1 MAERQITDA
10 KNLVAEVSALGA
22 AMRERRRHD
31 RQPLPWTATIEVRG
45 KRFEGT
51 IVDLSPG
58 GARLRFDAA
67 VSQGDELTLVL
78 KELDGLGGRVVWQ
91 REGEAGIQFMLAPEE
106 VTARVESKMGLDLRQ
121 RRAGRA
127 PSPPPPSMPEVLPST
142 GRRTGRLRLLAL
154 AGSAAAVLVVGTLV
168 VAGSEEEGIKQAFAI
183 TGGAV
188 GQHECSNRL
197 DKLAGSTNQID
208 FSLNVA
214 SAAQSKCLDLKHIGG
229 GETDPR
235 GHMVQATKVR
245 PIEKAGTH

>member
-10 KNLVAEVSALGA
+10 KNLVAEVTALGA

-31 RQPLPWTATIEVRG
+31 RQPLSWTATIEVRG

-51 IVDLSPG
+51 IIDLSPG
-58 GARLRFDAA
+58 GARLRFDAGTA
-67 VSQGDELTLVL
+67 RGDELTLVL
-78 KELDGLGGRVVWQ
+78 KELDGLGARVVWQ
-91 REGEAGIQFMLAPEE
+91 QPGEAGIQFMLGPEE
-106 VTARVESKMGLDLRQ
+106 VTTRIESKIGIDLRA
-121 RRAGRA
+121 RPPKRT
-127 PSPPPPSMPEVLPST
+127 PPPPSPMPEAPPPAQKRT
-142 GRRTGRLRLLAL
+142 RRLGLLAI
-154 AGSAAAVLVVGTLV
+154 AGSAATILLGAVVVGS
-168 VAGSEEEGIKQAFAI
+168 GDEGIKQVFAI

-188 GQHECSNRL
+188 GQHDCSNRL

-214 SAAQSKCLDLKHIGG
+214 SAVQSKCLDLKQISG

-245 PIEKAGTH
+245 PIDKAGTH